1 MKRILAFTVLLVT
14 TVAYSQGKS
23 ISLAKKITTP
33 YITMEKDTIR
43 IGDQAFVKAGT
54 TSEGNFKYV
63 QSLNSFNEPI
73 QPAPSRM
80 AFKKQEILFFKEQDG
95 TMYAFTKYF
104 VINIE
109 AAIYS
114 KEVEIIKK

>member
-1 MKRILAFTVLLVT
+1 MKKLFTIIFILLGVVT
-14 TVAYSQGKS
+14 YSQGKS
-23 ISLAKKITTP
+23 ISLSQRITKP
-33 YITMEKDTIR
+33 YVTIKKDTIKV
-43 IGDQAFVKAGT
+43 GDLAFVKAGT

-73 QPAPSRM
+73 KAASSRM

-109 AAIYS
+109 AALHS
-114 KEVEIIKK
+114 DETEIVKK